1 MRVVDIDAEATHDLR
16 RRILRDGRPEAEVRF
31 AGDTDAGAFHLG
43 VVDDEG
49 TVVAVASFYLRP
61 TPHRAGA
68 SAVQMRGMAVEPR
81 LQGAG
86 LGRLLVD
93 AAAERLRREHVEV
106 LWANGRDAALG
117 FYRRLG
123 WEVVGEGF
131 VTDADVPHHVVLV
144 DLQPEAWPNPPV
156 PPPPGRGR
164 LGA

>member
-16 RRILRDGRPEAEVRF
+16 RRILRNGRPEAEVRF
-31 AGDTDAGAFHLG
+31 AGDTGPGAFHLG

-49 TVVAVASFYLRP
+49 TVVAVASFYLRR
-61 TPHRAGA
+61 TPHRPGA
-68 SAVQMRGMAVEPR
+68 RAVQMRGMAVEPR

-93 AAAERLRREHVEV
+93 ASVDRLRRDHIEV
-106 LWANGRDAALG
+106 LWANGRDTALG

-131 VTDADVPHHVVLV
+131 VTDPGVPHHVVLV
-144 DLQPEAWPNPPV
+144 DL
-156 PPPPGRGR
+156 
-164 LGA
+164 